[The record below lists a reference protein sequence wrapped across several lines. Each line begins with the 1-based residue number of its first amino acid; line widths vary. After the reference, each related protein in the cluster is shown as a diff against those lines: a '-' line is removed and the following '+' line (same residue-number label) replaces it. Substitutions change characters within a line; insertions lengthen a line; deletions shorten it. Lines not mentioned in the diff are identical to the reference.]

1 LTPGAA
7 ATPRADGGNALK
19 PMSNF
24 LSAVVPI
31 VVTVGLFA
39 TPAVGEPSAIVE
51 DVEAAG
57 SKLSFMDYVEPGD
70 VVRLAAGERL
80 VIGYFASCMQ
90 ETIIGGTVTVGVKES
105 SVDGGD
111 VRKEKVPCDAG
122 QVELAEGQAN
132 NSGVVAFRGTGDVKR
147 HGGDA
152 ARPDMTLYGASP
164 LVRSPDA
171 GILELERIDRPGTP
185 VEIAVQGG
193 ANDMAERGIALEPG
207 GVYRARLRAG
217 GAEREL
223 IFDVDAFAEPGD
235 QPKLSRLIRF

>member
-1 LTPGAA
+1 
-7 ATPRADGGNALK
+7 LK

-24 LSAVVPI
+24 LSAIVPI
-31 VVTVGLFA
+31 VATVSLFA
-39 TPAVGEPSAIVE
+39 TPASGEPSAIVE

-57 SKLSFMDYVEPGD
+57 SNLSFMDYVEPGD

-80 VIGYFASCMQ
+80 ILGYFASCMQ
-90 ETIIGGTVTVGVKES
+90 ETIVGGTVTVGVKAS
-105 SVDGGD
+105 SVAGGN

-132 NSGVVAFRGTGDVKR
+132 NSGVVAFRGTSDVRKD
-147 HGGDA
+147 GGDA
-152 ARPDMTLYGASP
+152 ARPDLTLYGASP
-164 LVRSPDA
+164 LVRSTVA
-171 GILELERIDRPGTP
+171 GVLVIDRVDRPGTP
-185 VEIAVQGG
+185 VEIAIQDG
-193 ANDMAERGIALEPG
+193 ANDMAERDIALEPG

-217 GAEREL
+217 GAQREL